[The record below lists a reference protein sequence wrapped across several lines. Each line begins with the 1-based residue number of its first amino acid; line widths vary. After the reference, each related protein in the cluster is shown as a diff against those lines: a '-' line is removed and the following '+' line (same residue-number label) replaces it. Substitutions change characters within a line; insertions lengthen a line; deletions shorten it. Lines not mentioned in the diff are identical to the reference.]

1 MSNLNA
7 AYWQNRYAQN
17 DFSWDIGYANKVLTD
32 YVEQNVVKNAHILI
46 PGAGSGHEV
55 EYLWNKGYIHV
66 YALDYA
72 TDAKALLLSRVSNF
86 PEDKYLTCDF
96 FELDQRFDLII
107 EQTFFCALN
116 PALRPQYVDH
126 MHRLLNKEGVLFGLL
141 FDIDKNDGPP
151 YGGNADEY
159 VGLFQNKFEL
169 NVLQK
174 CLESIAPRLGREL
187 IFEFKKK

>member
-1 MSNLNA
+1 
-7 AYWQNRYAQN
+7 
-17 DFSWDIGYANKVLTD
+17 
-32 YVEQNVVKNAHILI
+32 
-46 PGAGSGHEV
+46 
-55 EYLWNKGYIHV
+55 
-66 YALDYA
+66 
-72 TDAKALLLSRVSNF
+72 
-86 PEDKYLTCDF
+86 
-96 FELDQRFDLII
+96 
-107 EQTFFCALN
+107 
-116 PALRPQYVDH
+116 

-141 FDIDKNDGPP
+141 FDMDKNDGPP